1 MLESELDL
9 VWSWSQKLPAI
20 PCRLGFWLISNN
32 LCDFV
37 HSTDI
42 IAAIR
47 TDHTVSTKMTTGTLT
62 NNALRK
68 KTLIKKTL

>member
-20 PCRLGFWLISNN
+20 PCHLGFGLISSN
-32 LCDFV
+32 LCDFLN
-37 HSTDI
+37 STDI

-47 TDHTVSTKMTTGTLT
+47 TDLAVSTKMATRTLT

-68 KTLIKKTL
+68 KTLI